1 VSLTGVDRRGR
12 SVYQY
17 HELFHPRRK
26 NPLRL
31 PLLATA
37 LLGLA
42 LAGCRSIAVG
52 AMADAVSGSGGVYGK
67 DRDPELVKAAIPFG
81 LKTMEGLL
89 EEKPE
94 HVGLLTALASGFTQ
108 YGYAFV
114 QADADDAE
122 LQGRNAEARAGRE
135 RARALYLRARDYG
148 LRGLDVGRPG
158 LSARLRGVK
167 DVEAALAAA
176 TREDVPLLYWTAAA
190 WGAAIAAGKDRM
202 DLVAELPV
210 PVAMMRR
217 ALALDET
224 FDDGAI
230 HEFFLTYEASRSEAQ
245 GGGPAVAR
253 KHFERAVA
261 ISGGKKLA
269 PLVNFAESVLVQ
281 RQDRAEFTRLLR
293 EVVQADPGAEPRL
306 TLSNVLAQ
314 RRARLLL
321 AHVEDLFAW
330 RTRLSPRDPT

>member
-1 VSLTGVDRRGR
+1 M
-12 SVYQY
+12 
-17 HELFHPRRK
+17 
-26 NPLRL
+26 RL
-31 PLLATA
+31 PRLATA

-42 LAGCRSIAVG
+42 LAGCRSIALS
-52 AMADAVSGSGGVYGK
+52 AAADAVSGSGGAYGK
-67 DRDPELVKAAIPFG
+67 DPDPELVRAAVPFG

-94 HVGLLTALASGFTQ
+94 HEGLLTSLASGFTQ

-114 QADADDAE
+114 QQDADAAE
-122 LQGRNAEARAGRE
+122 LAGRNAEARAGRE

-148 LRGLDVGRPG
+148 LRGLEVRHGG

-167 DVEAALAAA
+167 EAEPALAVA

-190 WGAAIAAGKDRM
+190 WGAAVAAGKDRM

-224 FDDGAI
+224 FDGGAI
-230 HEFFLTYEASRSEAQ
+230 HEFFVAYEASRSEAQ

-253 KHFERAVA
+253 RHYQRAVA

-269 PLVNFAESVLVQ
+269 AHVNFAESVLVQ
-281 RQDRAEFTRLLR
+281 SQDRAEFTRLLR
-293 EVVQADPGAEPRL
+293 EVLQADPAAEPRF
-306 TLSNVLAQ
+306 TLGNVLAQ

-321 AHVEDLFAW
+321 AHLDDLFA
-330 RTRLSPRDPT
+330 

>member
-1 VSLTGVDRRGR
+1 M
-12 SVYQY
+12 
-17 HELFHPRRK
+17 
-26 NPLRL
+26 RL
-31 PLLATA
+31 PLIAAA

-52 AMADAVSGSGGVYGK
+52 AAADAVSGSGSVYGR
-67 DRDPELVKAAIPFG
+67 DPDPELVKAAIPFG

-94 HVGLLTALASGFTQ
+94 HVGLLTGLASGFTQ

-114 QADADDAE
+114 QLDADAAE
-122 LQGRNAEARAGRE
+122 LQGRHAEARAGRE
-135 RARALYLRARDYG
+135 RARGLYLRARDYG
-148 LRGLDVGRPG
+148 LRGLEVRHAG
-158 LSARLRGVK
+158 LAARLRGVK
-167 DVEAALAAA
+167 QAEAALAVAK
-176 TREDVPLLYWTAAA
+176 REDVPLLYWTAAA

-224 FDDGAI
+224 FGDGAI
-230 HEFFLTYEASRSEAQ
+230 HEFLLTYEASRTEAQ

-253 KHFERAVA
+253 QHYQRALA

-269 PLVNFAESVLVQ
+269 VKVNFAESVLVQ

-293 EVVQADPGAEPRL
+293 EVVEADPAVEPRL

-321 AHVEDLFAW
+321 IHLEDLFA
-330 RTRLSPRDPT
+330 

>member
-1 VSLTGVDRRGR
+1 M
-12 SVYQY
+12 
-17 HELFHPRRK
+17 
-26 NPLRL
+26 RL

-37 LLGLA
+37 LLGLT

-52 AMADAVSGSGGVYGK
+52 AVADAVSGSGGVYGK
-67 DRDPELVKAAIPFG
+67 DADPELVRAAVPFG

-94 HVGLLTALASGFTQ
+94 HMGLLTALASGFTQ

-114 QADADDAE
+114 QLDADAAE

-135 RARALYLRARDYG
+135 RARALYLRARGYG
-148 LRGLDVGRPG
+148 LRGLEARHAG
-158 LSARLRGVK
+158 LAARLRVVK
-167 DVEAALAAA
+167 DVEAALATA

-190 WGAAIAAGKDRM
+190 WGAAIAAGKDQM
-202 DLVAELPV
+202 GLVAELPA

-230 HEFFLTYEASRSEAQ
+230 HEFFVAYEASRGEAQ

-253 KHFERAVA
+253 AHYQRAVA

-269 PLVNFAESVLVQ
+269 PHVNFAESVLVQ
-281 RQDRAEFTRLLR
+281 GQDRAEFTRLLR
-293 EVVQADPGAEPRL
+293 EVVRADPAAEPRL

-321 AHVEDLFAW
+321 AHVEDLFA
-330 RTRLSPRDPT
+330 

>member
-1 VSLTGVDRRGR
+1 MR
-12 SVYQY
+12 SR
-17 HELFHPRRK
+17 F
-26 NPLRL
+26 
-31 PLLATA
+31 LATV

-42 LAGCRSIAVG
+42 LTGCRSIALG
-52 AMADAVSGSGGVYGK
+52 AAADAVSGSGGSYGK
-67 DRDPELVKAAIPFG
+67 DPDPELVKAAVPFG

-94 HVGLLTALASGFTQ
+94 HEGLLLSLASGFTQ

-114 QADADDAE
+114 QQDADAAE
-122 LQGRNAEARAGRE
+122 IQGRNAEARAGRE

-148 LRGLDVGRPG
+148 LRGLEVRHPG
-158 LSARLRGVK
+158 LAARLRGVK
-167 DVEAALAAA
+167 DAEAALAVADC
-176 TREDVPLLYWTAAA
+176 REDVPLLYWTAAA

-202 DLVAELPV
+202 DLVAELPA

-230 HEFFLTYEASRSEAQ
+230 HEFLLTYEASRSQAQ

-253 KHFERAVA
+253 RHYQRALE
-261 ISGGKKLA
+261 ISKGRKLA
-269 PLVNFAESVLVQ
+269 VYVNFAESVLVQ
-281 RQDRAEFTRLLR
+281 IQDRAEFTRLLR
-293 EVVQADPGAEPRL
+293 EVLQADPAAEPRL
-306 TLSNVLAQ
+306 TLANVLVQ

-321 AHVEDLFAW
+321 SHLDDLFA
-330 RTRLSPRDPT
+330 